1 MTQNTNPSSAGTGLR
16 RKVERLMTGHATS
29 DGAGVRL
36 TRMLDTRLA
45 AKADPFLLFD
55 EFRSDKPG
63 DYIGGFP
70 PHPHR
75 GFETVTYMMAGHMRH
90 GDNHG
95 NTGDLGPGSAQWM
108 TAARGI
114 VHEERPQQEN
124 GLMWGYQLWVNLPA
138 SEKMSEPVYQDIAA
152 ANIPEVVLEGGTR
165 VRVITGELDGVRGPV
180 RPRPTD
186 PIYMDVQ
193 IPAGGEFRHTPPA
206 GHTTLVHGVAGEA
219 YVGDEGQALRERE
232 MVLLSDAG
240 EVYVRAGEVS
250 ARVLL
255 IAGKPLREPIAH
267 YGPFVM
273 NTREEIMQAAQDFEA
288 GRF

>member
-1 MTQNTNPSSAGTGLR
+1 MSDLAPAARRSVAQLLR
-16 RKVERLMTGHATS
+16 GQATS

-45 AKADPFLLFD
+45 AQADPFLLFD
-55 EFRSDKPG
+55 EFRSDQPG

-90 GDNHG
+90 GDNKG

-138 SEKMSEPVYQDIAA
+138 KEKMSDPVYQDIAA
-152 ANIPEVVLEGGTR
+152 ENIPEVALANGGK
-165 VRVITGELDGVRGPV
+165 VRVITGELNGTRGPV
-180 RPRPTD
+180 RSRPTQ
-186 PIYMDVQ
+186 PIYLDVQ
-193 IPAGGEFRHTPPA
+193 LPANAEFKYDLPA
-206 GHTTLVHGVAGEA
+206 GHTALVHGVAGESL
-219 YVGDEGQALRERE
+219 VGNESRAVRERE
-232 MVLLSDAG
+232 MALLSSEGELFVRSGDAP
-240 EVYVRAGEVS
+240 
-250 ARVLL
+250 ARFLV
-255 IAGKPLREPIAH
+255 IAGKPLREQIAH

-273 NTREEIMQAAQDFEA
+273 NTREEIVQAARDFEA

>member
-1 MTQNTNPSSAGTGLR
+1 MSSIPSREIALLLR
-16 RKVERLMTGHATS
+16 GQATS

-45 AKADPFLLFD
+45 AQADPFLLFD
-55 EFRSDKPG
+55 EFRSDQPG

-70 PHPHR
+70 SHPHR

-90 GDNHG
+90 GDNKG
-95 NTGDLGPGSAQWM
+95 NSGDLGPGSAQWM

-114 VHEERPQQEN
+114 VHEELPQQEN

-138 SEKMSEPVYQDIAA
+138 KEKMSEPGYQDIAA
-152 ANIPEVVLEGGTR
+152 QNIPQVELASGGK
-165 VRVITGELDGVRGPV
+165 VRVISGELAGTRGPV
-180 RPRPTD
+180 RPRPTE
-186 PIYMDVQ
+186 PIYFDVQ
-193 IPAGGEFRHTPPA
+193 LPANTQFEYEVPV
-206 GHTTLVHGVAGEA
+206 GHTALVHGIAGVTH
-219 YVGDEGQALRERE
+219 VGNGSQAVRERE
-232 MVLLSDAG
+232 MALLTTEG
-240 EVYVRAGEVS
+240 ILFVRS
-250 ARVLL
+250 ADTPARFLL

-273 NTREEIMQAAQDFEA
+273 NTREEIMQAARDFEA

>member
-1 MTQNTNPSSAGTGLR
+1 MSTESAAPR
-16 RKVERLMTGHATS
+16 RKLVRVIEGQPTS

-36 TRMLDTRLA
+36 TRLLDPRLA
-45 AKADPFLLFD
+45 ATADPFLLFD

-90 GDNHG
+90 GDNKG
-95 NTGDLGPGSAQWM
+95 NTGNLGPGSAQWM

-138 SEKMSEPVYQDIAA
+138 SEKMGDPAYQDIAA
-152 ANIPEVVLEGGTR
+152 QDIPEARLPDGTR
-165 VRVITGELDGVRGPV
+165 VRVISGEFANVRGPV
-180 RPRPTD
+180 RPRTTE
-186 PIYMDVQ
+186 PIYLDVQ
-193 IPAGGEFRHTPPA
+193 LPARTEFKYTPPKD
-206 GHTTLVHGVAGEA
+206 HTTLLHGIDGETHFVAE
-219 YVGDEGQALRERE
+219 DHALHARE
-232 MVLLSDAG
+232 MALLSNEG
-240 EVYVRAGEVS
+240 EVLVRAGDAP
-250 ARVLL
+250 ARFLL
-255 IAGKPLREPIAH
+255 IAGKPIREQIAH

-273 NTREEIMQAAQDFEA
+273 NTREEILQAARDFEA

>member
-1 MTQNTNPSSAGTGLR
+1 MNSVAAAER
-16 RKVERLMTGHATS
+16 RKVVRLIQGQPTS
-29 DGAGVRL
+29 DGDGVRL
-36 TRMLDTRLA
+36 TRMLDPRLA
-45 AKADPFLLFD
+45 AVADPFLLFD
-55 EFRSDKPG
+55 EFRSDRPG

-90 GDNHG
+90 GDNKG

-138 SEKMSEPVYQDIAA
+138 VEKMGDPIYQDIAA
-152 ANIPEVVLEGGTR
+152 ENIPEAKLPDGTR
-165 VRVITGELDGVRGPV
+165 VRVITGEFAGVRGPV
-180 RPRPTD
+180 RPRPTE
-186 PIYMDVQ
+186 PIYLDVQ
-193 IPAGGEFRHTPPA
+193 LPAGAEFRYTPPK
-206 GHTTLVHGVAGEA
+206 GHTTLLHGIEGEPR
-219 YVGDEGQALRERE
+219 VTDEGSALRPRE
-232 MVLLSDAG
+232 MALLSAEG
-240 EVYVRAGEVS
+240 EVLVRAGDAA
-250 ARVLL
+250 ARFLL

-273 NTREEIMQAAQDFEA
+273 NTREEIMQAAQDFQA

>member
-1 MTQNTNPSSAGTGLR
+1 MNTPAQPPMREVAQLLR
-16 RKVERLMTGHATS
+16 GEATS

-36 TRMLDTRLA
+36 TRMLDPRLA
-45 AKADPFLLFD
+45 AQADPFLLFD
-55 EFRSDKPG
+55 EFRSDRPD

-90 GDNHG
+90 GDNKG

-138 SEKMSEPVYQDIAA
+138 KEKMSDPVYQDIAA
-152 ANIPEVVLEGGTR
+152 QDIPQVALENGGQ
-165 VRVITGELDGVRGPV
+165 VRVITGEFESVRGPV
-180 RPRPTD
+180 RPRPTE
-186 PIYMDVQ
+186 PIYLDVSL
-193 IPAGGEFRHTPPA
+193 PANAEFNYALPA
-206 GHTTLVHGVAGEA
+206 GHTAFVHGIVGESR
-219 YVGDEGQALRERE
+219 VGNQSKPVRERE
-232 MVLLSDAG
+232 MALLSSAG
-240 EVYVRAGEVS
+240 GLHVHSGETP
-250 ARVLL
+250 ARFLV
-255 IAGKPLREPIAH
+255 IAGKPLREQIAH

-273 NTREEIMQAAQDFEA
+273 NTREEVMQAAQDFSA
-288 GRF
+288 GLF